1 MHLDDAEEGTG
12 ALKIAPACRNKKLS
26 TEEISLVSQSC
37 TPAVC
42 DVSAEGI
49 HMMKPLLLHGFL

>member
-49 HMMKPLLLHGFL
+49 HMMKP